1 MSLVAE
7 IGTAVRLIIES
18 KKGLVRIIDT
28 ETNIKARSSDPK
40 GSMALGTDT
49 DKLYMHLGYGQWV
62 VINTNPA

>member
-28 ETNIKARSSDPK
+28 EAKLKVGAEILKDPW
-40 GSMALGTDT
+40 
-49 DKLYMHLGYGQWV
+49 H
-62 VINTNPA
+62 

>member
-7 IGTAVRLIIES
+7 IGTAVRLMIES

-28 ETNIKARSSDPK
+28 EAQIKSRSGDPT

-49 DKLYMHLGYGQWV
+49 DKLYMHLGSGSWV
-62 VINTNPA
+62 VVNTTPA

>member
-1 MSLVAE
+1 MSLVAN
-7 IGTAVRLIIES
+7 IGTAVRLLIEA

-49 DKLYMHLGYGQWV
+49 DKLYMHLGPGSWV
-62 VINTNPA
+62 VVNTTDA

>member
-7 IGTAVRLIIES
+7 IGTAVRLIVES

-28 ETNIKARSSDPK
+28 ETNIKARSGDPK

-62 VINTNPA
+62 VVNTTPA

>member
-1 MSLVAE
+1 MSLVAD

-28 ETNIKARSSDPK
+28 EAQIKSRSGDPA

-49 DKLYMHLGYGQWV
+49 DKLYMHLGSGSWV
-62 VINTNPA
+62 VVNTTPA